1 MQAACRALA
10 AAIAQQYRSS
20 SWSEQAVYARCARV
34 SRRSRAAELKLQN
47 GFSRGCKWPNIPS
60 NYPFLLECRFARVAG
75 PRGATFGAGR
85 FGGGARL
92 LPFSRATSA
101 FSFAISAAAARGS
114 DPHTTSLHLV
124 ANWNELTDSAT
135 FAWAGELQTNIIV
148 FAEPPTESDMSIVKG
163 WFR

>member
-1 MQAACRALA
+1 MKTDRYL
-10 AAIAQQYRSS
+10 I
-20 SWSEQAVYARCARV
+20 
-34 SRRSRAAELKLQN
+34 
-47 GFSRGCKWPNIPS
+47 I
-60 NYPFLLECRFARVAG
+60 YPFLLECRFARVAG

-124 ANWNELTDSAT
+124 ANWNELTLSAT
-135 FAWAGELQTNIIV
+135 LAWAGELQTNIIV

>member
-1 MQAACRALA
+1 MHAARAISRL
-10 AAIAQQYRSS
+10 
-20 SWSEQAVYARCARV
+20 
-34 SRRSRAAELKLQN
+34 SRRAPAKTLQN
-47 GFSRGCKWPNIPS
+47 GFWENLKRLNIPS
-60 NYPFLLECRFARVAG
+60 IYPFLLECRFARVAG

-114 DPHTTSLHLV
+114 EPHTTSLHLV
-124 ANWNELTDSAT
+124 ANWKDDTDSAT

-148 FAEPPTESDMSIVKG
+148 FAEPPTESDMSMVKG

>member
-1 MQAACRALA
+1 MHAARAVRVDEPRLKN
-10 AAIAQQYRSS
+10 SS
-20 SWSEQAVYARCARV
+20 
-34 SRRSRAAELKLQN
+34 KT
-47 GFSRGCKWPNIPS
+47 GFHGFFGTDRYLII
-60 NYPFLLECRFARVAG
+60 YPFLLEWRFASVAG

-101 FSFAISAAAARGS
+101 LSFAISAAAARGS
-114 DPHTTSLHLV
+114 DPHTTSLHRV
-124 ANWNELTDSAT
+124 ANWKLETLSAT
-135 FAWAGELQTNIIV
+135 FAWAGDEQTNIIV